1 MRQRYPAAM
10 KSETSLHLPPVVLA
24 LYAMMCTP
32 DAKMGLMNCVSHCN
46 PFNHIKLP
54 GRYKSAQNGRHILQP
69 GGKTL
74 LCFAQPLHPFVAS
87 HCSIRKPSWIDFQP
101 GILRMDYLQKPGGRI
116 CGRAEKLGG
125 RNGSRNLSRRRTFAA
140 SGIHRHNYVAIDL
153 PALYGGIR
161 KGGCCH
167 IGGVYLRVR
176 SAGSRR
182 PVHVVT

>member
-1 MRQRYPAAM
+1 MVD
-10 KSETSLHLPPVVLA
+10 TSSSLVEKLYCVLP
-24 LYAMMCTP
+24 
-32 DAKMGLMNCVSHCN
+32 N
-46 PFNHIKLP
+46 
-54 GRYKSAQNGRHILQP
+54 R
-69 GGKTL
+69 
-74 LCFAQPLHPFVAS
+74 
-87 HCSIRKPSWIDFQP
+87 SIPSWQAIAQYANP
-101 GILRMDYLQKPGGRI
+101 HGLISSLGSYGWTTYAGRI

-140 SGIHRHNYVAIDL
+140 GGIHHHNYVVIDL

-176 SAGSRR
+176 SPGSRG